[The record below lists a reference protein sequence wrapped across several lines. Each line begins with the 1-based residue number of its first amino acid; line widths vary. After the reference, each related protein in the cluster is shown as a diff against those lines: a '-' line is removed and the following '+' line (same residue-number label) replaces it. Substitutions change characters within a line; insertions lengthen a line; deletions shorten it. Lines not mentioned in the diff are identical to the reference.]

1 MRTVQRQSRIL
12 GVAGALAVGVAVLS
26 GCGSSGST
34 APAEPSASR
43 QAEGA
48 SAASCASGGAC
59 AVGDIGP
66 GGGTVFYAASS
77 PQSWGQYL
85 EAAPASW
92 AGGSKEPSAPWCA
105 AATLPNL
112 SSAGTDIGAGA
123 ANTAMIVKE
132 CGDSSAASKAAAYQ
146 GGGLAGWFLPSKDE
160 LDALWKITDG
170 GDVRDTDIY
179 WSSSQS
185 GDNAGLAWGQ
195 SFTTGYQLDGK
206 KTGAGLVRPVRA
218 F

>member
-1 MRTVQRQSRIL
+1 
-12 GVAGALAVGVAVLS
+12 
-26 GCGSSGST
+26 
-34 APAEPSASR
+34 
-43 QAEGA
+43 
-48 SAASCASGGAC
+48 
-59 AVGDIGP
+59 
-66 GGGTVFYAASS
+66 VFYAADS
-77 PQSWGQYL
+77 PQAWGQYL
-85 EAAPASW
+85 EAAPATW

-105 AATLPNL
+105 AASAPNL
-112 SSAGTDIGAGA
+112 STTGTGIGQGA

-132 CGDSSAASKAAAYQ
+132 CGDTSAASKASAYQ

-160 LDALWKITDG
+160 LNALWSITDG

-185 GDNAGLAWGQ
+185 GDNARLAWGQ